1 MHDKTCM
8 VTGATAGIG
17 LTTAYALAQMGAR
30 VILLGRNPE
39 KSTGVVERIRQETG
53 NTKVD
58 CLLADLSDQA
68 QIRRLALQ
76 FQESYPRLDVLVNNA
91 GGVFLWRQE
100 SADSL
105 EMTFALNHLSYFL
118 LTLLLLDIL
127 RDSAPAR
134 IVNVASN
141 SHYGQKLDFDDLQM
155 ARGYRARQA
164 YGLSKLANMLFT
176 FELARRLQGTG
187 VTVNALHPG
196 YVATDIGLNN
206 GWPVRLFKLLMRFR
220 AITPEQGCRTSVYLA
235 TSPEVEGVS
244 GEYFF
249 ECTPVRA
256 DPAAYDRE
264 AARRLW
270 EISEELTG
278 YRED

>member
-1 MHDKTCM
+1 MHEKTCM

-17 LTTAYALAQMGAR
+17 LATARALAQLDAR
-30 VILLGRNPE
+30 VILVGRNPE
-39 KSTGVVERIRQETG
+39 KCTRVVESIRQETG

-68 QIRRLALQ
+68 QIHHLALQ

-91 GGVFLWRQE
+91 GGIFLRRQE
-100 SADSL
+100 SVDGL

-127 RDSAPAR
+127 QDSAPAR

-141 SHYGQKLDFDDLQM
+141 SHYGQKLDFDNLQM

-164 YGLSKLANMLFT
+164 YGRSKLANVLFT

-187 VTVNALHPG
+187 VTANALHPG
-196 YVATDIGLNN
+196 FVATDIGMNN
-206 GWPVRLFKLLMRFR
+206 GWLVRLFKLLMRPV
-220 AITPEQGCRTSVYLA
+220 AITPEQGCLTSVYLA

-244 GEYFF
+244 SEYYV
-249 ECTPVRA
+249 ECKPVRA
-256 DPAAYDRE
+256 DPAAYDLE
-264 AARRLW
+264 AARKLW

-278 YRED
+278 